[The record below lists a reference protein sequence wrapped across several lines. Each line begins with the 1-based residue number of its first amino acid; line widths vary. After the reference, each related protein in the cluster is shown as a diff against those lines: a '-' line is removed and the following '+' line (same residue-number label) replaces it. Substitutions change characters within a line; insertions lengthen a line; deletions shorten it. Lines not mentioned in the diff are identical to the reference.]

1 MAPRTTPGRLFCM
14 LFALIG
20 IPLTLSVI
28 ADLGALFATSV
39 SSLYARLAQR
49 GPATA
54 TPGAGSES
62 RPTVQLTEFQE
73 RALTLLVALGSL
85 VLYIAV
91 GGGLFILLE
100 DWPFFESFYFCFVT
114 MTTIGFGDFVPGKRK
129 VAL

>member
-39 SSLYARLAQR
+39 SALYARLVKRDPSSA
-49 GPATA
+49 A
-54 TPGAGSES
+54 PGTSGDLRSAG
-62 RPTVQLTEFQE
+62 QLTERQE

-91 GGGLFILLE
+91 GGGLFLLLE

-114 MTTIGFGDFVPGKRK
+114 MTTIGFGDFVPGIK
-129 VAL
+129 VPG